1 MGQKIQLTE
10 NQLRNLIKESVK
22 KALAEE
28 KNWFD
33 NPINAAKYD
42 RWRTSDPRYDQM
54 PDMISKEDFYDA
66 FYSYDKK
73 ELLEWLKEFDPD
85 VYAEAVE
92 AEKSGTENAFN
103 VALERL
109 GWKEI
114 AREFIDLKPV
124 EYYPGDMD

>member
-1 MGQKIQLTE
+1 MGQKIQLSE
-10 NQLRNLIKESVK
+10 SQLRNLIKESVK

-33 NPINAAKYD
+33 NPINAARYD
-42 RWRTSDPRYDQM
+42 NWRTSGPRYDQM
-54 PDMISKEDFYDA
+54 PDMISKEDFYDT

-73 ELLEWLKEFDPD
+73 ELLEWLKGFDPD
-85 VYAEAVE
+85 VYNEAIK
-92 AEKSGTENAFN
+92 AEKTGTEDAFN